1 MKKNITERL
10 KKVLAKNKKVEEVT
24 LKYEPNTNSSGF
36 VRLDDSLINFPEL
49 DLYDRLVYSALK
61 NYSEFY
67 ADKKSKVTNETIAKR
82 LGIGS
87 TSVSERISH
96 LQQLGIIAI
105 TYEKGN
111 QRAICIQRNFA
122 EEQPE
127 AVAYKKSHDTSSATS
142 DDEKTPLFL
151 SDLEESKDEEESA
164 TGGISNDTATET
176 VSYAYVTERVMTLA
190 ILIEN
195 VAKFRFLKEKSDQQI
210 KDYILCAMKDESQK
224 AELLDLVRDAKAV
237 QAPIETYLNLNND
250 EEDHSHISTVRFKAA
265 TNKFLAIVS
274 ECIPDIE
281 EQLATRSSSKG
292 D

>member
-10 KKVLAKNKKVEEVT
+10 KKVLSKNKRCTDVT
-24 LKYEPNTNSSGF
+24 LKYEPNTSSTGF
-36 VRLDDSLINFPEL
+36 VRLDDSLINYPEL

-127 AVAYKKSHDTSSATS
+127 AVAYKKSHDTSS
-142 DDEKTPLFL
+142 DDEEAPLFL
-151 SDLEESKDEEESA
+151 SDLEEPKDEEESSA
-164 TGGISNDTATET
+164 GDTSNNTTAEAE
-176 VSYAYVTERVMTLA
+176 SNAYVTERVKTLA
-190 ILIEN
+190 IIIEN

-281 EQLATRSSSKG
+281 EQLATRSSIKG